1 MQHRFAPKPVASPK
15 PVDTNRAAQKPHE
28 PQETQKA
35 EEIGGRAIHLQTLLA
50 SIARGAE
57 WLLTN

>member
-28 PQETQKA
+28 PQKA